1 MDEILALSALRQHLT
16 VLKKVDAHTL
26 RCHLADVTYIPLPAR
41 KGTLAGLM
49 SLILPQGIRTGQA
62 YKLSVEQ
69 YSGYTHKTLRAFQM
83 TIPVRPD
90 PEILPEEIRKLSV
103 MRYIQQATP
112 TGSRGTRTSL
122 PSFLPRR

>member
-103 MRYIQQATP
+103 MRYIQQAIP
-112 TGSRGTRTSL
+112 AGSRGTRTSL